1 MFLFFFFKKKEI
13 NNTNC
18 SFSTRKIIPVIM
30 FNILVINQKPDS
42 STLDSELHLVHI
54 IPSPNYQGSLSNSK
68 SHSIAKAS

>member
-1 MFLFFFFKKKEI
+1 
-13 NNTNC
+13 
-18 SFSTRKIIPVIM
+18 M

-68 SHSIAKAS
+68 SHSIAKVS